1 MTNIELIA
9 NSPKI
14 KTIADILKNIDL
26 ITDVLKED
34 AMRIIKRKGGFTDND
49 WEQYYAEA
57 AKWTKKQLNKHHLK
71 FYQRIFKCG
80 DIKAALRLLLVR
92 IIANV
97 KNQFD
102 KNRKGTVAYWSAKTK
117 ETVKQNVTEKM
128 QAADPLA
135 LLLDKEM
142 QILAEEAK
150 IENLKNY
157 KEEIAKIAKIEKNE
171 NNNFQL
177 IFNF

>member
-117 ETVKQNVTEKM
+117 ETVKQNFTEKM

-142 QILAEEAK
+142 QILSEEEK